1 MKDFAGKCAVITGGG
16 NGLGSGMAVALAERG
31 MNVVIADRDDAG
43 ADRTAAEVRKRG
55 VEALTVHVDVADAD
69 DVERLAAAAYERFG
83 SVQLLMNNAA
93 VWQRGALAE
102 TSSADW
108 RWMSSINLDGPAN
121 GIRAFVP
128 RMLRQSG
135 ERHVSITSST
145 NGLWMLPGQGAYNL
159 IKYALIG
166 MAEALEREL
175 RDHGISVSVICP
187 GPMATEMAR
196 LSRPPSLAGESSASQ
211 LAEVP
216 PELAAMFASWGM
228 QSPEEAGRNAIR
240 GLADGEF
247 YILTHAQGWPEIEAR
262 FERMREAFRR
272 RAAW

>member
-1 MKDFAGKCAVITGGG
+1 MKEFAGKCAVITGGG
-16 NGLGSGMAVALAERG
+16 NGLGSGMALALAERG
-31 MNVVIADRDDAG
+31 MNIVIADRDDEG
-43 ADRTAAEVRKRG
+43 AAKTATEVRGRG
-55 VEALTVHVDVADAD
+55 VEVLTVNVDVADPAA
-69 DVERLAAAAYERFG
+69 VEQLAAAAYDRFG

-102 TSSADW
+102 MSSADW
-108 RWMSSINLDGPAN
+108 RWMSSINLEGPAN

-135 ERHVSITSST
+135 ERHISITSST

-166 MAEALEREL
+166 MAEALELEL
-175 RDHGISVSVICP
+175 RDHGIGVSVICP

-196 LSRPPSLAGESSASQ
+196 LSRPPSLGGDSAASQ

-216 PELAAMFASWGM
+216 PELAEMFASWGM
-228 QSPEEAGRNAIR
+228 QSPAEAGRNAIR

-247 YILTHAQGWPEIEAR
+247 YTLTHAQGWPEIETRFAR
-262 FERMREAFRR
+262 IRAAFERRSS
-272 RAAW
+272 W

>member
-1 MKDFAGKCAVITGGG
+1 MKAFAGKCAVITGGG
-16 NGLGSGMAVALAERG
+16 NGLGAGMAIALAERG
-31 MNVVIADRDDAG
+31 MNVVIADRDDDG
-43 ADRTAAEVRKRG
+43 ADKTATEVRRLG
-55 VEALTVHVDVADAD
+55 VEALAVNVDVADPAA
-69 DVERLAAAAYERFG
+69 VEQLAATAYDRFG

-102 TSSADW
+102 MTSADW
-108 RWMSSINLDGPAN
+108 QWMSSVNLAGPAN

-128 RMLRQSG
+128 RMRGQSG
-135 ERHVSITSST
+135 ERHISITSST
-145 NGLWMLPGQGAYNL
+145 NGLWMLPGQGAYNS

-166 MAEALEREL
+166 MAEALELEL
-175 RDHGISVSVICP
+175 RDDGIAVSVICP

-196 LSRPPSLAGESSASQ
+196 LSRPPSLAGEASASQ

-228 QSPEEAGRNAIR
+228 QQPAEAGRNAIR

-247 YILTHAQGWPEIEAR
+247 YILTHAQGWPEIEPR

-272 RAAW
+272 RATW